1 MPTMVQPPL
10 GAANGRLKRELHRV
24 HGSSARSNG
33 FITVI
38 NYSYDLW
45 AVEQAAITPYNPAKP
60 RQRKIHGGPLI
71 NLGALQA
78 LLKSGSFDT
87 DQLWL
92 ATDKCVRDLQNER
105 WSIEDVLY
113 MLVNLVAGEDYS
125 KSEWCQVKGGHM
137 VPCDVFK
144 TYYDADRKSR
154 NIKALP
160 IYIKFSIDADGLVTI
175 ALVSCHA

>member
-1 MPTMVQPPL
+1 M
-10 GAANGRLKRELHRV
+10 
-24 HGSSARSNG
+24 
-33 FITVI
+33 I
-38 NYSYDLW
+38 NFPSDLW
-45 AVEQAAITPYNPAKP
+45 AVDPAAITPFNPAKP
-60 RQRKIHGGPLI
+60 RQRQIHGGPLI

-105 WSIEDVLY
+105 WSAEDVLY
-113 MLVNLVAGEDYS
+113 MLVNLVAGEDYDS
-125 KSEWCQVKGGHM
+125 SEWCQVKGGRM

-144 TYYDADRKSR
+144 TYYDAERKSR
-154 NIKALP
+154 NTKALP
-160 IYIKFSIDADGLVTI
+160 VYIKFSIDDDGLLTI